1 MGFLGIGQGK
11 AEDLGKLFRAHGETL
26 EGVRVANTEAWGDDA
41 ASAFLRRAYRAAVN
55 KDTDSIIVTKGVG
68 DTPLFM
74 GTPVGRALL
83 QFRSFAIASNQR
95 VLLRGLQEDT
105 TRFVGGVVGMATIGA
120 FIYALKQ
127 LESGREISDNP
138 GTWVAEGLDR
148 AGIFSI
154 GFEVNNAM
162 EKIGAPGLYLG
173 AAAMFPDASQRAPAS
188 RYAAR
193 SKVGSFLGPSFETAT
208 DTVGLMAL
216 GFENMRRAANGE
228 DAVISEGD
236 VSAMRR
242 LTPFASLPYWRWLI
256 DGMVVPEMKK
266 AAD

>member
-1 MGFLGIGQGK
+1 
-11 AEDLGKLFRAHGETL
+11 
-26 EGVRVANTEAWGDDA
+26 
-41 ASAFLRRAYRAAVN
+41 
-55 KDTDSIIVTKGVG
+55 
-68 DTPLFM
+68 M